1 MHTTHNSLHLP
12 GAGRRYRMAA
22 FAAAA
27 LAADLVAV
35 GCAKYRAQPL
45 DLEAHRAAYLER
57 TPPAEIEAAEG
68 GSTINCAQA
77 EAIGLVLNPQLRI
90 ARLKSGVAR
99 ATAENAG
106 LWNDPTIG
114 IDLTRLLEGSGQ
126 GWEVL
131 GSVGLTVPISGRLE
145 IEKAR
150 AGSAEMVEL
159 LRVARDEWLV
169 RIAIRRAWAE
179 WIAAQ
184 ASFVSEE
191 RFVARVSEILRL
203 VDTMEARGEISRI
216 EARLFRLERM
226 SAIASFQSLVARVES
241 ARLAILALIGL
252 PPNAVLKMQ
261 NSPFETDSPVD
272 TERMRQNIVATNP
285 SVQVLRAEYLLAEHS
300 VELEVERQYP
310 DLQIGPGYGEQD
322 GDRQF
327 VLGLGI
333 ALPIFNANRQ
343 AIAEA
348 IATREVARASAENAV
363 ESLLAEIA
371 AVEIEWR
378 ASSAHRTLIAE
389 EILPLME
396 AQDMDV
402 RRLAQLGGEID
413 ALILLESLK
422 REHEV
427 RLKLIETTHAESRAA
442 LRIMEIAGPRVPE
455 CAGASESTSTASA
468 TTTVA
473 PRMSET
479 TP

>member
-1 MHTTHNSLHLP
+1 
-12 GAGRRYRMAA
+12 
-22 FAAAA
+22 
-27 LAADLVAV
+27 
-35 GCAKYRAQPL
+35 
-45 DLEAHRAAYLER
+45 
-57 TPPAEIEAAEG
+57 
-68 GSTINCAQA
+68 
-77 EAIGLVLNPQLRI
+77 
-90 ARLKSGVAR
+90 
-99 ATAENAG
+99 
-106 LWNDPTIG
+106 
-114 IDLTRLLEGSGQ
+114 
-126 GWEVL
+126 
-131 GSVGLTVPISGRLE
+131 
-145 IEKAR
+145 
-150 AGSAEMVEL
+150 
-159 LRVARDEWLV
+159 
-169 RIAIRRAWAE
+169 
-179 WIAAQ
+179 
-184 ASFVSEE
+184 
-191 RFVARVSEILRL
+191 
-203 VDTMEARGEISRI
+203 MEARGEISRI

>member
-1 MHTTHNSLHLP
+1 
-12 GAGRRYRMAA
+12 
-22 FAAAA
+22 
-27 LAADLVAV
+27 
-35 GCAKYRAQPL
+35 
-45 DLEAHRAAYLER
+45 
-57 TPPAEIEAAEG
+57 
-68 GSTINCAQA
+68 
-77 EAIGLVLNPQLRI
+77 
-90 ARLKSGVAR
+90 
-99 ATAENAG
+99 
-106 LWNDPTIG
+106 
-114 IDLTRLLEGSGQ
+114 
-126 GWEVL
+126 
-131 GSVGLTVPISGRLE
+131 
-145 IEKAR
+145 
-150 AGSAEMVEL
+150 
-159 LRVARDEWLV
+159 
-169 RIAIRRAWAE
+169 
-179 WIAAQ
+179 
-184 ASFVSEE
+184 
-191 RFVARVSEILRL
+191 
-203 VDTMEARGEISRI
+203 
-216 EARLFRLERM
+216 
-226 SAIASFQSLVARVES
+226 
-241 ARLAILALIGL
+241 
-252 PPNAVLKMQ
+252 
-261 NSPFETDSPVD
+261 
-272 TERMRQNIVATNP
+272 
-285 SVQVLRAEYLLAEHS
+285 LAEHS